1 MTTMKWSLNVGDVAS
16 AEAPAEPFPFAD
28 PSKGAEFRDWYAK
41 QSGDGGM
48 GERYGRAIFV
58 FAIRWARAME
68 NALGEAE
75 AVTFADIAPIAEA
88 ASTEADNTPDMGISG
103 FMYGAAVQILAR
115 YWRHGEALRRWHNR
129 EYDRADLDGNPGA
142 SVNPALMTISVGSA
156 GDA

>member
-16 AEAPAEPFPFAD
+16 AEAPADPFPFAD

-88 ASTEADNTPDMGISG
+88 ASTEADNAPDLGISG
-103 FMYGAAVQILAR
+103 PVYGAAGKILAG
-115 YWRHGEALRRWHNR
+115 YGRHGRARPRDPRAPGCRRR
-129 EYDRADLDGNPGA
+129 RRSRSRPG
-142 SVNPALMTISVGSA
+142 PCRRHDWRGS
-156 GDA
+156 GCR